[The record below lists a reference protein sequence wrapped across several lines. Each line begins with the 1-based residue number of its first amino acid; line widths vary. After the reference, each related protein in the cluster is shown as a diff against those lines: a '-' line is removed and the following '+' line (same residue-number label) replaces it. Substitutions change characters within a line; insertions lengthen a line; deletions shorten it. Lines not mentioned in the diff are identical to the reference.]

1 MRILQINS
9 VYGYGSTG
17 KIVNKIHHE
26 LLDNGYESF
35 VIYGRKGAIGS
46 DQYSIIDNNC
56 FYINNNIEMYS
67 HVLKGLIFDKHG
79 LYSKKN
85 TRHILEK
92 IMEIKPDIIHLHNI
106 HGFYINYELLF
117 EYIIENKIKVVWTL
131 HDCWSFTG
139 FCSHYDYNNCDK
151 WKKNCKKCN
160 YRDVYPYRIL
170 SNSKQNYELKRDLY
184 NRMDDI
190 RIVTPSKWLANQV
203 SQSILASKPICVIN
217 NDVDL
222 SNFYYDYDSKL
233 REEYDLV
240 NKTVLLAVSSIWTN
254 RKGFT
259 EYLKLAATLCDNY
272 RLVMIGLDKKQIK
285 KLPYNIIGIE
295 RTNSV
300 DELRKWYSSSDIFL
314 NLTLEDTYP
323 TVNLEARACG
333 LPIITYNTGGSPETI
348 GNNGYVVEKY
358 DLQGIHELLNNEKFD
373 KFSETKENRMCVNY
387 IDLYRELLH
396 D

>member
-1 MRILQINS
+1 M
-9 VYGYGSTG
+9 
-17 KIVNKIHHE
+17 
-26 LLDNGYESF
+26 
-35 VIYGRKGAIGS
+35 
-46 DQYSIIDNNC
+46 
-56 FYINNNIEMYS
+56 
-67 HVLKGLIFDKHG
+67 
-79 LYSKKN
+79 
-85 TRHILEK
+85 
-92 IMEIKPDIIHLHNI
+92 
-106 HGFYINYELLF
+106 
-117 EYIIENKIKVVWTL
+117 
-131 HDCWSFTG
+131 
-139 FCSHYDYNNCDK
+139 
-151 WKKNCKKCN
+151 
-160 YRDVYPYRIL
+160 
-170 SNSKQNYELKRDLY
+170 
-184 NRMDDI
+184 
-190 RIVTPSKWLANQV
+190 
-203 SQSILASKPICVIN
+203 
-217 NDVDL
+217 
-222 SNFYYDYDSKL
+222 
-233 REEYDLV
+233 
-240 NKTVLLAVSSIWTN
+240 SSIWTN

-259 EYLKLAATLCDNY
+259 EYIKLAATLCDNY

-285 KLPYNIIGIE
+285 KLPNNIIGIE